1 MNLEFWRSINYILQD
16 LIVIQLCLVTGYA
29 FFIKK
34 YISDKYYPIIYYL
47 IVSVCIEIISK
58 VMLKIDENSPYF
70 IYLNFIYIPFELIM
84 LYWFFKNI
92 FVDDKHIKFWTI
104 ANLII
109 ILIFSFFELLQNEP
123 NSKNV
128 SLLSAILNIVF
139 LLYILYQLNLR
150 FRGKLLYKIPEVIIC
165 FSFLIAFSILTIVF
179 FILPELIDYSRIMA
193 NQLLIFRHIIN
204 IIFYLLLGYGL
215 NQKKNI

>member
-1 MNLEFWRSINYILQD
+1 MNLDFWRSINYLFQD

-34 YISDKYYPIIYYL
+34 IISKKYYPIIYYL

-58 VMLKIDENSPYF
+58 IMLKIDENSPYF
-70 IYLNFIYIPFELIM
+70 TYLNFIFIPFELVM
-84 LYWFFKNI
+84 LYWFLNNI
-92 FVDDKHIKFWTI
+92 FVNVKHIKVWATTNF
-104 ANLII
+104 II
-109 ILIFSFFELLQNEP
+109 IIIFSIFELLQKEP
-123 NSKNV
+123 NSKDV
-128 SLLSAILNIVF
+128 SLLSAILNIIF
-139 LLYILYQLNLR
+139 LLYILYQLNVR
-150 FRGKLLYKIPEVIIC
+150 FAGRILYKTPEVIIC

-179 FILPELIDYSRIMA
+179 FILPKLIDYSRIMA

-215 NQKKNI
+215 NQKKHI